1 MHLIT
6 DSLLVGNLDDAQ
18 DPSPVIGG
26 LLFVAEEYAIRPP
39 EWMDYA
45 RIPFKEFT
53 TPSPDLLAKAVKWIE
68 DHLHRNRV
76 MVCCRAGMGRSV
88 SVVMAYLCCVQGME
102 YDSVLKLVKTR
113 RPGALPLPALREVID
128 EVRAMRAAEGKAG
141 HNLPLSNP
149 RCA

>member
-18 DPSPVIGG
+18 DPPPAIGA
-26 LLFVAEEYAIRPP
+26 LLFVAEEYAVRPP

-45 RIPFKEFT
+45 RIPFKEFA
-53 TPSPDLLAKAVKWIE
+53 PPQPDRLANAVQWIE
-68 DHLHRNRV
+68 DHLNQNRV

-88 SVVMAYLCCVQGME
+88 SVVIAYLCCVQGME
-102 YDSVLKLVKTR
+102 YESAVKLVKTR
-113 RPGALPLPALREVID
+113 RPGALPLPALKEVIN
-128 EVRAMRAAEGKAG
+128 EVRTMRVVSGKDTQKF
-141 HNLPLSNP
+141 PVSNP